1 MSLNTTSAA
10 DKSDKTAAQRFYV
23 VSTNKLIYMTIMT
36 TGLYIL
42 YWFYRNWAA
51 YRDST
56 GDRVIPL
63 LRAIIPVIFIFP
75 LVHRIDEGLKQS
87 GRQHEWSPNLLAA
100 GLWLILAICLF
111 SGILAPEPTGG
122 LRGEA
127 LLLLRALAEAVVQL
141 LAVLWVMY
149 KLQQAINVLAD
160 DPQGASNAD
169 FSGAN
174 KGWMAFGTLIWVS
187 NIISALTLLSYI

>member
-1 MSLNTTSAA
+1 MSTCTTSPAT
-10 DKSDKTAAQRFYV
+10 DSGKPLQPRFYV
-23 VSTNKLIYMTIMT
+23 VSTNKLIYMAILTL
-36 TGLYIL
+36 GLYIV

-51 YRDST
+51 YRDAT

-87 GRQHEWSPNLLAA
+87 GRQHEWSPNLLGA
-100 GLWLILAICLF
+100 GFWLIVAICVF
-111 SGILAPEPTGG
+111 SGILTPELTGE
-122 LRGEA
+122 LRGDA
-127 LLLLRALAEAVVQL
+127 LLHLRFLAEAMLQL
-141 LAVLWVMY
+141 VAVIWVLY
-149 KLQQAINVLAD
+149 RIQQAINVLAC

-174 KGWMAFGTLIWVS
+174 KGWMAFGILLWAS
-187 NIISALTLLSYI
+187 NFMSAAIAFSYI